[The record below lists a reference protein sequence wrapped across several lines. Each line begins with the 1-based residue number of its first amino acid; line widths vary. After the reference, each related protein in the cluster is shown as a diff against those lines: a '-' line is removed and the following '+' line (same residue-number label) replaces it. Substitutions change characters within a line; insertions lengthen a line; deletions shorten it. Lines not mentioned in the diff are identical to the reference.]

1 MASYTSYI
9 TASTAS
15 IQAKNMASTTDGF
28 QNDILLISEE
38 AAFLFYRQ
46 VCISTAAAVGS
57 TYSTSGGRRC
67 PLGTQRRPHVVGWL
81 LLRAAG
87 PRGRGGAKRLAAMVK
102 KIVVLH

>member
-1 MASYTSYI
+1 
-9 TASTAS
+9 
-15 IQAKNMASTTDGF
+15 MASTTDGF

-67 PLGTQRRPHVVGWL
+67 PLGTQCRPHVVGWL

-87 PRGRGGAKRLAAMVK
+87 GGAKRLAAMVK

>member
-1 MASYTSYI
+1 
-9 TASTAS
+9 
-15 IQAKNMASTTDGF
+15 MASTTDGF